1 MRRLTARD
9 PLRIALVVLS
19 VLPAAAQA
27 QRGLGGLRGRAAGVM
42 AAAQD
47 ASILGTI
54 LTHKDE
60 LKLSADQ
67 VAKIRRIDST
77 AAAANAPAMEKMRA
91 MRRDSTGGK
100 VRPAEMTQEQ
110 RALAAQ
116 TLAGQTFVLTGTLA
130 RHTRDEAA
138 ELITAR
144 GGKVAGSVSKKTTYV
159 VAGAEAGSKLDK
171 AQALGVPVLDEA
183 AFEALIIDPT

>member
-116 TLAGQTFVLTGTLA
+116 TLRDAAPLLKEVA
-130 RHTRDEAA
+130 ERNAKAADEARGLLTA
-138 ELITAR
+138 EQKDALQTI
-144 GGKVAGSVSKKTTYV
+144 V
-159 VAGAEAGSKLDK
+159 D
-171 AQALGVPVLDEA
+171 AQAGGRGRRRPGR
-183 AFEALIIDPT
+183 